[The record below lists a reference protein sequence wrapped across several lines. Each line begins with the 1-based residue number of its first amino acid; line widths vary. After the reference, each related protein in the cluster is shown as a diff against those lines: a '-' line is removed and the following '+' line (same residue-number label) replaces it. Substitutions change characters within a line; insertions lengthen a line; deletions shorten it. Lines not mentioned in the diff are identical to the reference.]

1 MRIGVVGEY
10 PTDIFSICL
19 LLTQKHSFDFFPLLK
34 RVHGSQLD
42 QNENTALKNQLRREF
57 QFEKPNI
64 VLFVRDLDAVTSSA
78 NYKKNIRSRRAF
90 FSAFN
95 KVVAKKGIFLVN
107 IYELEA
113 LILADLETFN
123 ARYQTNLKISDT
135 PEKIQDPK
143 GWLVRET
150 KGKYNQSHNTSL
162 FKELSIET
170 ISNNCD
176 YFRQFLTKF
185 ERRIKSLKSKT
196 S

>member
-90 FSAFN
+90 SWS
-95 KVVAKKGIFLVN
+95 
-107 IYELEA
+107 IYMSWKHSYWPTWKL
-113 LILADLETFN
+113 LMH
-123 ARYQTNLKISDT
+123 
-135 PEKIQDPK
+135 
-143 GWLVRET
+143 VT
-150 KGKYNQSHNTSL
+150 KP
-162 FKELSIET
+162 I
-170 ISNNCD
+170 
-176 YFRQFLTKF
+176 
-185 ERRIKSLKSKT
+185 
-196 S
+196 